1 MEIEKALKYS
11 RLLDFYGNLLTDK
24 QREVASMLFFD
35 DISLSEIAGL
45 NGLTRQAVFDLV
57 RRVKSILDDYENK
70 LGLYGK
76 YIESK
81 KFLEKHLNED
91 SLSCFSKIWEN

>member
-1 MEIEKALKYS
+1 MEIEKTLKYS
-11 RLLDFYGNLLTDK
+11 RLLDFYGYLLTEK
-24 QREVASMLFFD
+24 QREVASMIFFD
-35 DISLSEIAGL
+35 DIGLSEIAGL
-45 NGLTRQAVFDLV
+45 NGLTRQAVYDLV
-57 RRVKSILDDYENK
+57 KRVKSILDDYENK

-81 KFLEKHLNED
+81 KFLEKHLDAE